1 MIHCLHSWKLFISYR
16 NVFIFILDIADVTFN
31 LLLQK
36 HLKALPGAFTHL
48 FPKYLRVIA
57 LKPHFYQENSTPMS
71 IYLHRIP
78 NSDTEPQLW
87 QMWQTTYLN
96 TGIVRIFL
104 NCSLKE
110 GGKNQSFYEL
120 VCGWSAVSVCQITD
134 NMFLGM
140 QTWVWAYADIF
151 LMNIFV

>member
-16 NVFIFILDIADVTFN
+16 NVFIFIPNIADVTFN

-36 HLKALPGAFTHL
+36 HLKALPGAFMHL
-48 FPKYLRVIA
+48 FPKHLRVIA

-87 QMWQTTYLN
+87 QMWKTTYLN
-96 TGIVRIFL
+96 TGIVRMFL

-110 GGKNQSFYEL
+110 GGKKS
-120 VCGWSAVSVCQITD
+120 T
-134 NMFLGM
+134 FL
-140 QTWVWAYADIF
+140 WAGLWLKCSLSLPNNWLHVPRNAHLSLSIRRY
-151 LMNIFV
+151 LPH